1 MAYKVKNPKKEE
13 FTSEAEVLNEI
24 EMRVKKGK
32 PVSDREIRLLAEGYE
47 AFKVPLKKRVKL
59 PY

>member
-1 MAYKVKNPKKEE
+1 MAYKIKNKKKE
-13 FTSEAEVLNEI
+13 FSEAETLNEI
-24 EMRVKKGK
+24 EMRIRNKK

-47 AFKVPLKKRVKL
+47 VFGVPHNKRIKL